1 MSAASTRIGR
11 HRPRHQTA
19 MIVPNQNSGIL
30 PLPACA
36 VSVTILAARW
46 VCAVQWSAKPSF
58 QWVGHAS
65 KPSNRTDNGSAAR
78 VTDLHFGHFSAIPE
92 YRQVN
97 RDLVARLLD
106 RVPNP
111 FVHLDVA
118 TGAGLIPQL
127 IIEAATARGYSGRV
141 IALDRNKRG
150 LEIARQAVRGN
161 EQVEVTFVHGD
172 ARDAR
177 PSVEELLPPD
187 GVDSVSIHDA
197 IHEIEGE
204 KNQRRVFNSLAD
216 VARSGAF
223 LSINSSFT
231 STSMAIGHSMRGH
244 GEWKLHFMRLT
255 GAKRERKIETLAYR
269 SHEDYKQM
277 IQDAGFRVVHEED
290 REVILT
296 KTALKAIARYPE
308 FVRGMAKDLTFP
320 RDVSLAELSDAMSAA
335 VDRIRFDFL
344 PRLWYGVIAQKVGSE
359 SA

>member
-1 MSAASTRIGR
+1 MS
-11 HRPRHQTA
+11 
-19 MIVPNQNSGIL
+19 
-30 PLPACA
+30 
-36 VSVTILAARW
+36 
-46 VCAVQWSAKPSF
+46 
-58 QWVGHAS
+58 
-65 KPSNRTDNGSAAR
+65 
-78 VTDLHFGHFSAIPE
+78 DLHFGHFTAIPE

-127 IIEAATARGYSGRV
+127 IIEEATARGYRGRV
-141 IALDRNKRG
+141 IALDRNKRA
-150 LEIARQAVRGN
+150 LEIARETVRGN
-161 EQVEVTFVHGD
+161 ENVSVTFVHGD
-172 ARDAR
+172 AREVRSA
-177 PSVEELLPPD
+177 VEELLPPE

-204 KNQRRVFNSLAD
+204 CNQRRVFNSLAD

-231 STSMAIGHSMRGH
+231 STSMAVGHSMRGH
-244 GEWKLHFMRLT
+244 GEWKLHFVRLT
-255 GAKRERKIETLAYR
+255 GATRQRKIETLAYR

-277 IQDAGFRVVHEED
+277 IEDAGFRVVHEED

-296 KTALKAIARYPE
+296 RAALKAIARYPE
-308 FVRGMAKDLTFP
+308 FVRGMARDLTFS

-335 VDRIRFDFL
+335 VDKIRFDFL
-344 PRLWYGVIAQKVGSE
+344 PRLWYGVIAQKVASE
-359 SA
+359 PV